1 MKPGSSAQSE
11 LLGQLDLDDLPVLDD
26 QRNGP
31 EPHAPKDGSHP
42 SHTDHIALL
51 CFAGH
56 AGWGPAQLEGEVE
69 VGGWFV
75 LDAVGDDALT
85 AEVTDEES
93 LEAALP
99 LR

>member
-42 SHTDHIALL
+42 QEYVPFLTPEL
-51 CFAGH
+51 G
-56 AGWGPAQLEGEVE
+56 Q
-69 VGGWFV
+69 
-75 LDAVGDDALT
+75 LDAVVVDGVHHGGEGTTFSRKLT
-85 AEVTDEES
+85 FSMVTV
-93 LEAALP
+93 
-99 LR
+99 